1 MYRSVRVLF
10 ILSVFIAGLFPKI
23 IHAQIDDIGVWL
35 GVALQKQLT
44 RQLEGSVGE
53 QLRLNHDVTTI
64 NQLLT
69 DVGLAYSFSK
79 KLKVGVNYRFINSNQ
94 DNYYSKRHRF
104 YMDLSYKEKFG
115 LVTFTLRERIQS
127 QFSDYY
133 SSENGKIPVW
143 TLRSKLTSKFDI
155 EKKYS
160 PYLSGEIYYL
170 IDNAKEIEGYT
181 RYRIETGIDYEFNR
195 IHSINPFIL
204 YQHIISP
211 PFDEL
216 IYGVTYTYN
225 F

>member
-1 MYRSVRVLF
+1 VFKSVKILF
-10 ILSVFIAGLFPKI
+10 LSSLIFAGLFPEK
-23 IHAQIDDIGVWL
+23 IHAQIDDVGLWL
-35 GVALQKQLT
+35 GLAAQKQIT
-44 RQLEGSVGE
+44 RQWEASLGE
-53 QLRLNHDVTTI
+53 QLRLNHDLTSV

-69 DVGLAYSFSK
+69 DIGVAYSITK
-79 KLKVGVNYRFINSNQ
+79 KFKAGINYRFINSNQ
-94 DNYYSKRHRF
+94 ENYYSKRHRF
-104 YMDLSYKEKFG
+104 YMDLSYKEKTG
-115 LVTFTLRERIQS
+115 SVTFTLRERIQS

-133 SSENGKIPVW
+133 SSEDGKVPVW

-170 IDNAKEIEGYT
+170 FDSPKEIEGYT
-181 RYRIETGIDYEFNR
+181 RYRIETGINYDFNR
-195 IHSINPFIL
+195 IHSLNPFIL

-216 IYGVTYTYN
+216 IYGMTYTYN